1 MTPLRINLS
10 VRRLTRLALLTAL
23 ALVIHLLEAQIPN
36 PLPIPGAKLGLAN
49 VVTLFALFTV
59 GPTDTLWVLLSRILL
74 GSVFSGRAT
83 TFFYSL
89 AGGLLCFAVTCL
101 LRKLLTTRQLWVA
114 GVLGGICHNVGQLAV
129 AIAITRT
136 PTLVSYLPWL
146 LLCGMGT
153 GLFTGLCA
161 RFLLEKLPEKLK
173 KW

>member
-1 MTPLRINLS
+1 MTPLRTKPS

-23 ALVIHLLEAQIPN
+23 ALAVHLLEGQLPN

-49 VVTLFALFTV
+49 TITLFTLFSV
-59 GPTDTLWVLLSRILL
+59 GPGDTLLVLLSRILL
-74 GSVFSGRAT
+74 GSLFSGRAT
-83 TFFYSL
+83 TLFYSL
-89 AGGLLCFAVTCL
+89 AGGLLCYAVSCL
-101 LRKLLTTRQLWVA
+101 LRRLPQRQVWVA
-114 GVLGGICHNVGQLAV
+114 GIIGGMCHNIGQLGV

-136 PTLVSYLPWL
+136 PTLVVYLPWL

-161 RFLLEKLPEKLK
+161 QFLLKKLPETLK